1 MTSPPPEAPVRA
13 DAAPT
18 EIMPAVARL
27 PRRSRWHGTLP
38 LSAAA
43 KRRPGSTTLPGRQ
56 PEPIPGLYPNPD
68 EDLLARVL
76 SGLRAL

>member
-1 MTSPPPEAPVRA
+1 MRA

-18 EIMPAVARL
+18 EIMPAVVRL
-27 PRRSRWHGTLP
+27 PRWSHWTGRSP
-38 LSAAA
+38 LSAVA
-43 KRRPGSTTLPGRQ
+43 KRRPGRTNLPGRR

-76 SGLRAL
+76 RGLRAL